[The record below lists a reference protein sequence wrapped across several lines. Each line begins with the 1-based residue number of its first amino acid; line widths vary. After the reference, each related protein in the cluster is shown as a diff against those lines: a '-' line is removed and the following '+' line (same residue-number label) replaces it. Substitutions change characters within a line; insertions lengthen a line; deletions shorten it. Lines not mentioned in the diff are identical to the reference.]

1 MFPFR
6 DHNHSGRTP
15 FVTYALIVM
24 NVLIFLTYWTE
35 LDNAG
40 YMNALLI
47 NWAMVPEFISQ
58 GYGQAGLL
66 TSIFLH
72 GGVMHLLGN
81 MLFLYI
87 FGDNIED
94 ELGSAKF
101 LGFYLGT
108 GILANLAQYA
118 IAPMSDVP
126 VIGAS
131 GAVAGVMG
139 AYLLLY
145 PKARVD
151 IILIFIIF
159 FKIFTLRAWIVLGIW
174 IAMQFW
180 GGFGSDPETGGVAYW
195 AHIGGFVA
203 GIATIYPRW
212 RAKGSRAFWQ
222 ATDGVPP
229 HQRRHTHSHNQGSP
243 KYPTGPVA
251 N

>member
-6 DHNHSGRTP
+6 DHNPSGRTP
-15 FVTYALIVM
+15 FVTYALIVL
-24 NVLIFLTYWTE
+24 NVLIFLTYWAE
-35 LDNAG
+35 LDNAR
-40 YMNALLI
+40 YMNALLT

-101 LGFYLGT
+101 LGFYLGA

-131 GAVAGVMG
+131 GAVAGVHG
-139 AYLLLY
+139 GLSIAIPQSARRYHFDFHYLFQNLHTARMDRIGNLDCECNFWAALGRI
-145 PKARVD
+145 PKQVALP
-151 IILIFIIF
+151 IGPISAALS
-159 FKIFTLRAWIVLGIW
+159 LGW
-174 IAMQFW
+174 
-180 GGFGSDPETGGVAYW
+180 P
-195 AHIGGFVA
+195 
-203 GIATIYPRW
+203 
-212 RAKGSRAFWQ
+212 
-222 ATDGVPP
+222 
-229 HQRRHTHSHNQGSP
+229 
-243 KYPTGPVA
+243 
-251 N
+251 

>member
-6 DHNHSGRTP
+6 DHNPSGRTP
-15 FVTYALIVM
+15 YVTYTLIAL
-24 NVLIFLTYWTE
+24 NVLIFLSYWAE
-35 LDNAG
+35 LNNAR
-40 YMNALLI
+40 YMNTLLLD
-47 NWAMVPEFISQ
+47 WAMVPAFISN
-58 GYGQAGLL
+58 GHGQAGLL

-94 ELGSAKF
+94 EVGSVKF
-101 LGFYLGT
+101 LGFYLAG
-108 GILANLAQYA
+108 GLMANLAQYA
-118 IAPMSDVP
+118 IAPGSDVP

-131 GAVAGVMG
+131 GAVASVMG
-139 AYLLLY
+139 AYLLLF

-180 GGFGSDPETGGVAYW
+180 GGFGSDPEASGVAYW

-203 GIATIYPRW
+203 GLLMIYPRW
-212 RAKGSRAFWQ
+212 RSKGSDAFWRE
-222 ATDGVPP
+222 TNGVPP
-229 HQRRHTHSHNQGSP
+229 HPETAYRFTQSGIPKIRRRP
-243 KYPTGPVA
+243 R
-251 N
+251 

>member
-6 DHNHSGRTP
+6 DHNPSGRTP
-15 FVTYALIVM
+15 FVTYALIAL
-24 NVLIFLTYWTE
+24 NVLIFLTYWAE
-35 LDNAG
+35 LDDAR
-40 YMNALLI
+40 YMNALLS

-108 GILANLAQYA
+108 GILANLAQHA

-126 VIGAS
+126 VIGTS
-131 GAVAGVMG
+131 GAVAGM
-139 AYLLLY
+139 
-145 PKARVD
+145 
-151 IILIFIIF
+151 
-159 FKIFTLRAWIVLGIW
+159 
-174 IAMQFW
+174 AM
-180 GGFGSDPETGGVAYW
+180 
-195 AHIGGFVA
+195 
-203 GIATIYPRW
+203 IYPRW
-212 RAKGSRAFWQ
+212 RAKGSRAFWR

-229 HQRRHTHSHNQGSP
+229 HPEATYTLTQSGIPKIPRRP
-243 KYPTGPVA
+243 RR
-251 N
+251 

>member
-6 DHNHSGRTP
+6 DHNPSGRTP
-15 FVTYALIVM
+15 FVTYALIVL
-24 NVLIFLTYWTE
+24 NVLIFLSYWAE
-35 LDNAG
+35 LDNAR
-40 YMNALLI
+40 YMNALLT

-101 LGFYLGT
+101 LGFYLGA

-118 IAPMSDVP
+118 VAPMSDVP

-159 FKIFTLRAWIVLGIW
+159 FKIFTLRASIVLGIW
-174 IAMQFW
+174 IAMQFL
-180 GGFGSDPETGGVAYW
+180 GGFGSNPETGGVAYW

-203 GIATIYPRW
+203 GMAMIYPRW
-212 RAKGSRAFWQ
+212 RAKGSRAFWR
-222 ATDGVPP
+222 ATEGVPP
-229 HQRRHTHSHNQGSP
+229 HPEATYTLTQSGIPKIPRRP
-243 KYPTGPVA
+243 RR
-251 N
+251 